1 MQIQRAAAKLKT
13 QARTRELGEI
23 VEKIRAGQ
31 DRLTK
36 KQVKELEAFLA
47 LAAQK
52 IKEQIYHFEEMALVA
67 APSPL
72 SQNQAVPMRLAYLP
86 TLKEVVDQVASELS
100 GELATI
106 TPVQTEEVI
115 KSGIASGIMEFKHHR
130 VSGFTGLKTDEII
143 GLVESLLPGVDTDAL
158 LFLQNYRIQ
167 LMGNLSEQLCHDIKM
182 RISGGIISGK
192 NTPQLVRE
200 IGRVIKDKEAF
211 RRASKTVF
219 KSAQQRLMLICRTE
233 INRAHN
239 HGRLHFYKETGVK
252 KVKWWAA
259 LDRRCC
265 PECSG
270 RHGQV
275 YDVGKVEAP
284 SLHPRCRCSLFA
296 VV

>member
-1 MQIQRAAAKLKT
+1 MVTLKSQAKTDSNESQIITKIRTGQDKLTNKQAQELETVLATAAK
-13 QARTRELGEI
+13 
-23 VEKIRAGQ
+23 KIR
-31 DRLTK
+31 
-36 KQVKELEAFLA
+36 
-47 LAAQK
+47 
-52 IKEQIYHFEEMALVA
+52 EQIYYYEEMAMV
-67 APSPL
+67 SPAL
-72 SQNQAVPMRLAYLP
+72 PQSQAVRLAYLP
-86 TLKEVVDQVASELS
+86 AIKEMVDQIKEELS
-100 GELATI
+100 RELSSIA
-106 TPVQTEEVI
+106 PAQVEEAV
-115 KSGIASGIMEFKHHR
+115 KAGIASGIVEFKYR
-130 VSGFTGLKTDEII
+130 GVTGYEELKTAEIL
-143 GLVESLLPGVDTDAL
+143 GLMESFLPGVDTEAL
-158 LFLQNYRIQ
+158 QFLQNYRIQ

-192 NTPQLVRE
+192 NTPQIVRE

-211 RRASKTVF
+211 RRAGKTVF